1 MCLGSQKKSQ
11 NHKGTLLP
19 PLLATA
25 PIFSCEWPASSMR
38 LKRVSHQHLAF
49 LQSQYLMPG
58 DWYLKTS
65 QFSARLKIGQIS
77 DPVQRVLFPQLWHVL
92 LWPPEAPLSPQSSR
106 QPDKPTTLPY
116 NPDQVHPNDHDM
128 VISISEFI
136 GKTSNNLEYPH
147 SSRYIAWMGRNTWD
161 GCSHMDSPFV
171 SFWKYF
177 WPSSSSASQV
187 QLLHENWHVQ
197 VRLSAAPKCISH
209 FLIFSLYFHI
219 SYSFILSS
227 LVQDTQW
234 GDEHRL
240 AYDLLN
246 LNVGAVRCCG
256 GQCWRQI
263 WAAKHA

>member
-1 MCLGSQKKSQ
+1 MVLRR
-11 NHKGTLLP
+11 NHRITR
-19 PLLATA
+19 A
-25 PIFSCEWPASSMR
+25 PCCRLCWPR
-38 LKRVSHQHLAF
+38 LQSFPVNDPHQACDWSECHTNILQCCK
-49 LQSQYLMPG
+49 QSQYLMPG
-58 DWYLKTS
+58 AWYLKLS

-128 VISISEFI
+128 VISIPEFI

-187 QLLHENWHVQ
+187 QLLHENWHV
-197 VRLSAAPKCISH
+197 RLSAAPALLEMYFSFSH
-209 FLIFSLYFHI
+209 IFTVFSYF
-219 SYSFILSS
+219 
-227 LVQDTQW
+227 
-234 GDEHRL
+234 
-240 AYDLLN
+240 
-246 LNVGAVRCCG
+246 
-256 GQCWRQI
+256 
-263 WAAKHA
+263 